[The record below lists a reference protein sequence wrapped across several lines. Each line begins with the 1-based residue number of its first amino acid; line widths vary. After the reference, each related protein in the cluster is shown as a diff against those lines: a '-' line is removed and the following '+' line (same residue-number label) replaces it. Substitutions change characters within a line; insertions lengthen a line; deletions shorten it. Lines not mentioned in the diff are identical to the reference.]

1 MVTEFVVKVVSTPHA
16 PHSQPKKWSQCGV
29 RCVHTTLHQLSG
41 ATPKI
46 VKKVV
51 CFPPPGQKWSKTP
64 KWGGYHDPFSRW
76 GLFLL
81 ENRGFHNMYGKFCS
95 KLFPGFPDLEKV
107 TNFFGGRFPV
117 FLELQKVTTSAERS
131 F

>member
-51 CFPPPGQKWSKTP
+51 CFPPPEGSYLTP
-64 KWGGYHDPFSRW
+64 QTMLRVEINMFNIVYTLQTCFSSIWIVTASRKQRFY
-76 GLFLL
+76 GRKMG
-81 ENRGFHNMYGKFCS
+81 RG
-95 KLFPGFPDLEKV
+95 V
-107 TNFFGGRFPV
+107 R
-117 FLELQKVTTSAERS
+117 
-131 F
+131 

>member
-16 PHSQPKKWSQCGV
+16 PHPHPKKWSQCGV

-51 CFPPPGQKWSKTP
+51 CFPP
-64 KWGGYHDPFSRW
+64 R
-76 GLFLL
+76 LFQ
-81 ENRGFHNMYGKFCS
+81 G
-95 KLFPGFPDLEKV
+95 
-107 TNFFGGRFPV
+107 V
-117 FLELQKVTTSAERS
+117 FLTFEQVAHGHHQHDDRGQL
-131 F
+131 

>member
-29 RCVHTTLHQLSG
+29 RCAHTTLHQLSG

-51 CFPPPGQKWSKTP
+51 CFPPLVVHLPVFFSTLDHRDGDVITLGQKSVNFWLKLGP
-64 KWGGYHDPFSRW
+64 K
-76 GLFLL
+76 
-81 ENRGFHNMYGKFCS
+81 N
-95 KLFPGFPDLEKV
+95 
-107 TNFFGGRFPV
+107 
-117 FLELQKVTTSAERS
+117 
-131 F
+131 